1 MATLSL
7 TTYFT
12 VDIPDDDTHTVT
24 GGSLTSTDSITVTH
38 YFDKR
43 YSITN
48 STLAEVWNDSLLADF
63 DFMWVESDQIVE
75 LQVMCNEGGTVSGSN
90 LENAFVV
97 KLQAGAPFMLADDT
111 SRNRGD
117 VTGTFNE
124 SNYLSENDTWETN
137 WSADTIDRIEC
148 YNASGST
155 ANVRVFAAT

>member
-48 STLAEVWNDSLLADF
+48 STLTEVWNDTMLADF
-63 DFMWVESDQIVE
+63 YFMWVESDQIVE

-97 KLQAGAPFMLADDT
+97 KLQAGVPFMLADDT

-137 WSADTIDRIEC
+137 WSADTIDRIAC

>member
-1 MATLSL
+1 
-7 TTYFT
+7 
-12 VDIPDDDTHTVT
+12 
-24 GGSLTSTDSITVTH
+24 
-38 YFDKR
+38 
-43 YSITN
+43 
-48 STLAEVWNDSLLADF
+48 VWNDTMLADF
-63 DFMWVESDQIVE
+63 DFMRVESDQIVE

-97 KLQAGAPFMLADDT
+97 KLQAGVPFMLADDT